1 MLVKGT
7 SLKDEQDMSEF
18 SNFINK
24 YGGLNFDNVKF
35 RPGSSFTTAFG
46 MDNTF
51 NELRFHPAIDRGN
64 NAKEIYAPFDLTHIE
79 INIAGMSVWGI
90 QLKLHTA
97 YGFEVR
103 VAHIEDISDELMSI
117 IKKKLPVKSGTYLC
131 QAGNA
136 GKSTG
141 IHTHTEVVSYG
152 EKSSFLE
159 EILILKY
166 YDLPQVTYSLNDIV
180 KYIEKYNLQ
189 ENATEAFAR
198 ELKKKRIS
206 FINKYLCRRIDYY
219 TNSRSTFYSSQSLFN
234 M

>member
-1 MLVKGT
+1 MMKGT
-7 SLKDEQDMSEF
+7 SLKDEEELSEF
-18 SNFINK
+18 SEFLHE
-24 YGGLNFDNVKF
+24 YGGLDFTKVKF
-35 RPGSSFTTAFG
+35 RPGSQFTTAFG

-51 NELRFHPAIDRGN
+51 AELRFHPAIDRGSN
-64 NAKEIYAPFDLTHIE
+64 TREIYAPFDLTHIE
-79 INIAGMSVWGI
+79 INTAGMSVWGI

-103 VAHIEDISDELMSI
+103 VAHIEDLPKETMNM
-117 IKKKLPVKSGTYLC
+117 IKNKTPVKAGTYLC
-131 QAGNA
+131 EAGSA

-141 IHTHTEVVSYG
+141 VHTHVEVVSHG

-159 EILILKY
+159 EILFLKFMGLEKVNY
-166 YDLPQVTYSLNDIV
+166 ILNDVV
-180 KYIEKYNLQ
+180 KFLSEEGLK
-189 ENATEAFAR
+189 ENAPAAYAR

-219 TNSRSTFYSSQSLFN
+219 DNKRCTFYSSMALFG